1 MDALGRNNVKVSG
14 TGERTLVFVHGFGC
28 DQTMWRL
35 VAPAFE
41 DRYRVVLLDLV
52 GAGQSDLT
60 AYDPDR
66 YSTLEAHAD
75 DLLAVL
81 RTLDLPPVA
90 LIGHSVSAIIGMLA
104 ANREPARIAGLVMV
118 GPSPHYLNEPGYTG
132 GFERADIDELLEVMA
147 SNYLGW
153 AGSFAPVVM
162 GAPEQPALR
171 EELNAS
177 FCRTDPAIA
186 RHFAKVIFLGDN
198 RADLPRL
205 RTPTLVVQSA
215 HDSISPR
222 TVGTYV
228 HQQLPGSQLV
238 VMPTTG
244 HCVHLSAPRETIAA
258 ITPFLD
264 ALPLPAATLQ
274 PA

>member
-1 MDALGRNNVKVSG
+1 MDVLRRNNVNVSG
-14 TGERTLVFVHGFGC
+14 TGERTVVFLHGFGC
-28 DQTMWRL
+28 DQSMWRL

-41 DRYRVVLLDLV
+41 NRYRVVLLDLV
-52 GAGQSDLT
+52 GAGHSDLT
-60 AYDPDR
+60 AYDFER
-66 YSTLEAHAD
+66 YNTLEAYAD
-75 DLLAVL
+75 DLLDVL
-81 RTLDLPPVA
+81 RALDLPPVA
-90 LIGHSVSAIIGMLA
+90 LVAHSVSAVIGMLA
-104 ANREPARIAGLVMV
+104 AIRAPERFAGLVMM
-118 GPSPHYLNEPGYTG
+118 GPSPHYLNEPGYAG

-153 AGSFAPVVM
+153 AGDFAPLVM

-171 EELNAS
+171 EELTAS

-186 RHFAKVIFLGDN
+186 RHFARVIFLGDN

-215 HDSISPR
+215 DDAIAPR
-222 TVGTYV
+222 AVGTYV

-238 VMPTTG
+238 VVPTTG

-258 ITPFLD
+258 IAPFLD
-264 ALPLPAATLQ
+264 ALPMPSS
-274 PA
+274 PVPV

>member
-1 MDALGRNNVKVSG
+1 MDVLERNNVKVSG
-14 TGERTLVFVHGFGC
+14 SGERTLVFVHGFGY
-28 DQTMWRL
+28 DQSMWRL

-60 AYDPDR
+60 AYDPEH
-66 YSTLEAHAD
+66 YSSLEAHAN

-81 RTLDLPPVA
+81 HALDLSVVA
-90 LIGHSVSAIIGMLA
+90 LVGHSVSAVIGMLA
-104 ANREPARIAGLVMV
+104 AIRAPERFAGLVML
-118 GPSPHYLNEPGYTG
+118 GPSPHYLNEPGYAG

-147 SNYLGW
+147 NNYLGW
-153 AGSFAPVVM
+153 AGGFAPMVM
-162 GAPEQPALR
+162 GAPGQPALSA
-171 EELNAS
+171 ELTAS

-186 RHFAKVIFLGDN
+186 RHFARVIFLGDN

-215 HDSISPR
+215 HDAIAPR
-222 TVGTYV
+222 AVGTYV

-238 VMPTTG
+238 VVNTTG
-244 HCVHLSAPRETIAA
+244 HCAHLSAPRETIAA
-258 ITPFLD
+258 IAPFLD
-264 ALPLPAATLQ
+264 ALPMPVALPA
-274 PA
+274 

>member
-1 MDALGRNNVKVSG
+1 MDILWRNNVKVSG
-14 TGERTLVFVHGFGC
+14 TGERTLVFLHGFGC
-28 DQTMWRL
+28 DQSMWRL

-52 GAGQSDLT
+52 GAGHSDLA
-60 AYDPDR
+60 AYDPER

-75 DLLAVL
+75 DLLDVL
-81 RTLDLPPVA
+81 RALDLPSVA
-90 LIGHSVSAIIGMLA
+90 LIGHSVSAVIGMLA
-104 ANREPARIAGLVMV
+104 AIQEPARFAGLVML
-118 GPSPHYLNEPGYTG
+118 GPSPHYLNEPGYAG
-132 GFERADIDELLEVMA
+132 GFERADIEDLLDVMA
-147 SNYLGW
+147 NNYLGW
-153 AGSFAPVVM
+153 AGGFAPVVM

-171 EELNAS
+171 EELTAS

-186 RHFAKVIFLGDN
+186 RHFARVIFLGDN

-215 HDSISPR
+215 HDAIAPR
-222 TVGTYV
+222 AVGTYV

-238 VMPTTG
+238 VLPTTG
-244 HCVHLSAPRETIAA
+244 HCAHLSAPRETIAA
-258 ITPFLD
+258 LAPFLD
-264 ALPLPAATLQ
+264 ALPMPAALQ